1 LAINVFKRS
10 KNFLLVEKS
19 SLQLKLRKK
28 QRMLNLRRLKTELK
42 NQSKEKIKT
51 KGTMNQSIFKSIDA

>member
-1 LAINVFKRS
+1 MAINVFKRS
-10 KNFLLVEKS
+10 KNFLLVENS

>member
-1 LAINVFKRS
+1 LVISVFKKS

-28 QRMLNLRRLKTELK
+28 QRMLNLRRLKIELK

-51 KGTMNQSIFKSIDA
+51 KETMNQSMFKSIDA